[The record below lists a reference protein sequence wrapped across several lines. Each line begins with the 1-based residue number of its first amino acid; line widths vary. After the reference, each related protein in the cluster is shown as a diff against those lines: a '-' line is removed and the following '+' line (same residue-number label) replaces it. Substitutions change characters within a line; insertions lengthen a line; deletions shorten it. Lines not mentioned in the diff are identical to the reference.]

1 MDRRAAIPP
10 AIFAA
15 VALGAAAVFLAIALD
30 LRALRLAMKPAPVLV
45 LAAWVLA
52 STRSRDGRL
61 IAAGLLASAVGDVVL
76 DLGIFLPGLGAFL
89 VAHLFY
95 IAGFVAVTRAPRW
108 GRAIPAALYGAAA
121 LAGLWSG
128 LGAMAAPVAA
138 YTAVISAML
147 WRAAA
152 RVGAHGPARPDE
164 IAALGGAILFV
175 LSDTVLSIK
184 LFRAPLP
191 WLSFP
196 ILALYWAGQVGIAR
210 SAVKER

>member
-1 MDRRAAIPP
+1 MDRRTAIPP
-10 AIFAA
+10 AVFAA

-52 STRSRDGRL
+52 STRSLDGRL

-128 LGAMAAPVAA
+128 LGDMAAPVTA

-152 RVGAHGPARPDE
+152 RVGAQGPSRPDE
-164 IAALGGAILFV
+164 LAALGGAILFV
-175 LSDTVLSIK
+175 LSDTVLAFK

-196 ILALYWAGQVGIAR
+196 ILTLYWAGQVGIAR

>member
-1 MDRRAAIPP
+1 MIRRSTIPP
-10 AIFAA
+10 AIVAA
-15 VALGAAAVFLAIALD
+15 VALGAAAVFLAMALD
-30 LRALRLAMKPAPVLV
+30 LRALRLVMKPVPVLA

-52 STRSRDGRL
+52 SSRSRDGRL

-89 VAHLFY
+89 IAHLFY
-95 IAGFVAVTRAPRW
+95 IAGFVTVTRAPCW
-108 GRAIPAALYGAAA
+108 GRAIPAALYGAAV

-128 LGAMAAPVAA
+128 LGGMAAPVAA

-152 RVGAHGPARPDE
+152 RVGADSTARPDE
-164 IAALGGAILFV
+164 LAALGGAILFV
-175 LSDTVLSIK
+175 LSDTVLAIK

-191 WLSFP
+191 WLSY
-196 ILALYWAGQVGIAR
+196 LVLTLYWAGQVGIAR
-210 SAVKER
+210 STAKER